1 MDKPYTL
8 DKFRSQMAM
17 LADGSLWKKVQ
28 EFVPRSGLLCNAV
41 DELQAVNFKATI
53 GIIDAMTA
61 AERADSRLLDN
72 SRRERIAAG
81 SGCTPQEVVDLVRQY
96 EAMAKVKQDLSEGV
110 FLTPKERRERRES
123 YDWRRPPFPPDDE
136 GDDPPPDNPWSPMP
150 A

>member
-1 MDKPYTL
+1 M

-17 LADGSLWKKVQ
+17 LADGSLWKKVRK
-28 EFVPRSGLLCNAV
+28 FVPRSGLLCNAV

-53 GIIDAMTA
+53 GILDAMTA
-61 AERADSRLLDN
+61 AERAESDLLDN

-81 SGCTPQEVVDLVRQY
+81 SGCTLQEVVDLVRWYQ
-96 EAMAKVKQDLSEGV
+96 AMAKVAGESADQQFV
-110 FLTPKERRERRES
+110 APKERRERRES